1 MRFEW
6 DEAKRAANPAKHG
19 VDFAAREGFD
29 FETALEPNS
38 ITLKHTKL
46 VIPGE
51 RRSREGRGPR
61 SRHSAD
67 VRGDRCSR

>member
-1 MRFEW
+1 MEGAW
-6 DEAKRAANPAKHG
+6 RAANLARHG
-19 VDFAAREGFD
+19 VDFAAVGGFD

-61 SRHSAD
+61 SPLSTD
-67 VRGDRCSR
+67 V